1 MRYLHAIVLFLCCI
15 SISVVAQDEGSEMLF
30 ERFEQRF
37 QELDTLIMTTKADAQ
52 TPSLFEDSTT
62 YMQHWLICQ
71 RHTHDID
78 SLVDNRIHAELR
90 EMKQATGLALTG
102 QTYYRLDDNLAIDE
116 DDAVSRYQ
124 AKIQVELRWNFLS
137 SALIKRKGR
146 MQEIQLRGNM
156 DRISMDKVNIATLV
170 ADHQDFYRQK
180 YDSLLAGILQ
190 HRLYNLSL
198 MNDALMYLLE
208 NGNIS
213 SDDMLDIINSKAE
226 AERALMAIAESYPYA
241 DNLNNP
247 TGLIIEVDSTG
258 LLQYVKEHHPDLHML
273 QLQSEILVQQMHN
286 ETYWRK
292 LNISPFVRYS
302 YYFRQLLP
310 NSTNV
315 DLGIN
320 FNIPI
325 SGESSKKRAAINAE
339 RAIVDK
345 EYEQVQQKIAENIRN
360 ILLDIQRLNRTSAAE
375 LQRLQDLQKYLHIRS
390 DAYLNRKGGYN
401 IILRAK
407 EYNTYLLCWEKFLSY
422 QYQRDCLL
430 MTLQTYLPNI
440 SVFDFCIGKV
450 IE

>member
-1 MRYLHAIVLFLCCI
+1 MKYPHAIVLFLCCI
-15 SISVVAQDEGSEMLF
+15 SISLFAQDEGSEMLF

-37 QELDTLIMTTKADAQ
+37 QELDTLIMTAKVDTQA
-52 TPSLFEDSTT
+52 PSLFEDSTS

-78 SLVDNRIHAELR
+78 SLVNNKVNAELR
-90 EMKQATGLALTG
+90 EMKQSTGLSLTG
-102 QTYYRLDDNLAIDE
+102 QTYYRLDENLTIDE

-146 MQEIQLRGNM
+146 IHEIQLRGDM
-156 DRISMDKVNIATLV
+156 ERLSMDKVNLATLV

-190 HRLYNLSL
+190 HRLHNLSL

-226 AERALMAIAESYPYA
+226 AERTLMAIARDYPYA

-247 TGLIIEVDSTG
+247 TGLIIEVDSIG
-258 LLQYVKEHHPDLHML
+258 LLQYVNEHHPDLHML
-273 QLQSEILVQQMHN
+273 QLQSELLVQQMHN

-315 DLGIN
+315 DLGVN

-325 SGESSKKRAAINAE
+325 SSESSKKRATINAE

-345 EYEQVQQKIAENIRN
+345 EYEQVQQKIAENIRS

-375 LQRLQDLQKYLHIRS
+375 LQRLQDLQKYLQIRS

-440 SVFDFCIGKV
+440 SVFDFCIGKI